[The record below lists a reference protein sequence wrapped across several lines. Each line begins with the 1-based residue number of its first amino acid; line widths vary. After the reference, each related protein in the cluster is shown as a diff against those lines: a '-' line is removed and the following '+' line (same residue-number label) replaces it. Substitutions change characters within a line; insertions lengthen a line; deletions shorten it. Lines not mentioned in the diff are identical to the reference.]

1 MTVQE
6 IAFLIMG
13 AVSAGAAAL
22 LVTTRNVVHGALYLV
37 AVLGAVGAVF
47 MLLGAEFI
55 GWVQVL
61 IYVGAIVVL
70 VLFAIML
77 TRAPMGRVALDNQ
90 QRGVALVVA
99 LGVFAMLTWLI
110 WRTFGDEEIPLRQVA
125 RVRDVGSSLFTGFV
139 LPFEA
144 VSVLLLAAL
153 VGAIVL
159 ARRD

>member
-1 MTVQE
+1 MTGQE
-6 IAFLIMG
+6 GTFVGLGAIATI
-13 AVSAGAAAL
+13 AAAL
-22 LVTTRNVVHGALYLV
+22 VVTTRNVVHGALYLV
-37 AVLGAVGAVF
+37 AVLGSIGAVF
-47 MLLGAEFI
+47 ILLGAEFI

-77 TRAPMGRVALDNQ
+77 TRAPVGRQAMDNQ
-90 QRGVALVVA
+90 QRLVALVVA
-99 LGVFAMLTWLI
+99 GGVFAVMTWLV
-110 WRTFGDEEIPLRQVA
+110 WHTFGDEKIPLRRA
-125 RVRDVGSSLFTGFV
+125 SRIRDVGSSLFTGFV

>member
-1 MTVQE
+1 MTGQE
-6 IAFLIMG
+6 ATFVGLGAIAAL
-13 AVSAGAAAL
+13 AAAL
-22 LVTTRNVVHGALYLV
+22 VVTTRNVVHGALYLV
-37 AVLGAVGAVF
+37 AVLGAIGAVF
-47 MLLGAEFI
+47 ILLGAEFI

-77 TRAPMGRVALDNQ
+77 TRAPVGRQAMDNQ
-90 QRGVALVVA
+90 QRLVALLVA
-99 LGVFAMLTWLI
+99 GGVFAVMTWLV
-110 WRTFGDEEIPLRQVA
+110 WHTFGDEKIPLR
-125 RVRDVGSSLFTGFV
+125 RVSRIRDVGSSLFTGFV